1 MAAKI
6 PVHPANGGI
15 TRAHKAK
22 VLKVQAALCS
32 TVTLP
37 MPMTVPTNLTSA
49 LSSKSGP
56 PVTWPAR
63 IASSATTFLRRAEC
77 LLRVIS
83 GHRGLAPWTSASSQ
97 KRTLALPKEVEH

>member
-1 MAAKI
+1 VAAKI

-77 LLRVIS
+77 PLRVMTGS
-83 GHRGLAPWTSASSQ
+83 QGLP
-97 KRTLALPKEVEH
+97 